1 MRVRVRVV
9 RVRVSGRV
17 RVRVPSGHTAPL
29 IIVTGRTC
37 DVCTGLEI
45 GNGLHRPHIVSTS
58 SASSLSSLITVEVT
72 A

>member
-1 MRVRVRVV
+1 MRVRV

-17 RVRVPSGHTAPL
+17 RVRVPNGHNAPV
-29 IIVTGRTC
+29 IIVTVTGGTC